1 LLSIRERLSKYLA
14 FLIDKYFLG
23 ISQMARNVTF
33 TVTTAPAVLP
43 AGVADGAM
51 LLMQILSTDATPV
64 VVATANVP
72 APLLTYTFTGIED
85 GSYIASVTAL
95 DSTGAPLG
103 IAVPQPFDVSD
114 LLFNQPVS
122 PIAIV
127 VT

>member
-1 LLSIRERLSKYLA
+1 VFTKRLVEVLA

-51 LLMQILSTDATPV
+51 LLMQILSTDPVPV

-72 APLLTYTFTGIED
+72 APLLTNTFTGIAD

-103 IAVPQPFDVSD
+103 IAVTQPFDVSD